1 MTLNASR
8 LLETVDEM
16 LLDAGQSHAGELRA
30 ALLSLG
36 TLASLPAPVPGAE
49 LAALLAGPRDQL
61 SRRRRL
67 RRHRPAVVGL
77 AVLAGMGMGVS
88 GVAATASGQGQ
99 LSSPSVQHLL
109 QDWVPAWNIAGGVP
123 SASPAA
129 GLWPDPLG
137 AAQEGVAPA
146 AGPAPAKSGSAP
158 SSSAPS
164 ESTPSSSAASESTP
178 PGSTPSEPAH
188 SNSAQSE
195 TAHSTSA
202 QPGAEASEAAGAE
215 KARTDDAGAAA
226 GQAAA
231 TPGLAVQGAKQSAAK
246 VQADAARQAGKAQR
260 QAAGTRAGKP
270 DPAASWLKKF
280 SR

>member
-109 QDWVPAWNIAGGVP
+109 QDWVPAWNIAGGVL
-123 SASPAA
+123 SASQAA

-137 AAQEGVAPA
+137 EAQEGVAPA
-146 AGPAPAKSGSAP
+146 AGPAPEKAGSAPSGSAP

-164 ESTPSSSAASESTP
+164 GSAPSESAASES
-178 PGSTPSEPAH
+178 AH
-188 SNSAQSE
+188 SKSAQSE
-195 TAHSTSA
+195 TAHSKSA
-202 QPGAEASEAAGAE
+202 QAGAEASEATGAE

-231 TPGLAVQGAKQSAAK
+231 TPGLTAQGAKQGAAK
-246 VQADAARQAGKAQR
+246 AQADAARQPGKAQR
-260 QAAGTRAGKP
+260 QAAGTRAGKH

>member
-36 TLASLPAPVPGAE
+36 TLASVPAPVPGAE

-61 SRRRRL
+61 SRQRRL
-67 RRHRPAVVGL
+67 RRHRPVVVGL
-77 AVLAGMGMGVS
+77 AVLAGMGLGVS

-99 LSSPSVQHLL
+99 LSSLSVQHLL

-129 GLWPDPLG
+129 CLWPDPLG

-146 AGPAPAKSGSAP
+146 VGPAPAKAGLAPPGSAP
-158 SSSAPS
+158 SSSAMS
-164 ESTPSSSAASESTP
+164 EPTP
-178 PGSTPSEPAH
+178 PEPAH
-188 SNSAQSE
+188 SKP
-195 TAHSTSA
+195 AHSNSA
-202 QPGAEASEAAGAE
+202 QPGAEASEAAGAV

-231 TPGLAVQGAKQSAAK
+231 TPGLEAQGAKQGAAK
-246 VQADAARQAGKAQR
+246 AQADAARQAGKAQR

>member
-30 ALLSLG
+30 TLLSLG

-77 AVLAGMGMGVS
+77 AVLAGMGLGVS

-123 SASPAA
+123 SASASA

-137 AAQEGVAPA
+137 EAQEGEAQEGVAPA
-146 AGPAPAKSGSAP
+146 AGPAPAKSGSA
-158 SSSAPS
+158 AS
-164 ESTPSSSAASESTP
+164 ESTPSETAHSN
-178 PGSTPSEPAH
+178 STPSESAH
-188 SNSAQSE
+188 SK
-195 TAHSTSA
+195 SA

-215 KARTDDAGAAA
+215 KARTDDGGATA

-231 TPGLAVQGAKQSAAK
+231 TPGLEAQGARQSAAK
-246 VQADAARQAGKAQR
+246 AQAEAARQQGKAQR

>member
-61 SRRRRL
+61 SRQRRL

-77 AVLAGMGMGVS
+77 AVLAGMGLGVS

-99 LSSPSVQHLL
+99 PSSPSVQHLL
-109 QDWVPAWNIAGGVP
+109 QDWVPAWNVAGGVP
-123 SASPAA
+123 AASAAA
-129 GLWPDPLG
+129 SLWPDPLG
-137 AAQEGVAPA
+137 AAQEGAAPA
-146 AGPAPAKSGSAP
+146 AGAAPAKSGSAP
-158 SSSAPS
+158 SSSAH
-164 ESTPSSSAASESTP
+164 PSSP
-178 PGSTPSEPAH
+178 H
-188 SNSAQSE
+188 SKSPQSR
-195 TAHSTSA
+195 SA
-202 QPGAEASEAAGAE
+202 QPGAEASRAAGAE
-215 KARTDDAGAAA
+215 KARTDEAGAPA

-231 TPGLAVQGAKQSAAK
+231 APGLEAQGAKQSAAK
-246 VQADAARQAGKAQR
+246 AQADAARQHEKLQR
-260 QAAGTRAGKP
+260 QDAGTRAGKP
-270 DPAASWLKKF
+270 DPGASWRKKF

>member
-16 LLDAGQSHAGELRA
+16 LLDAGQSHAGEVRA

-61 SRRRRL
+61 SRQRRL

-77 AVLAGMGMGVS
+77 AVLAGMGLGAS
-88 GVAATASGQGQ
+88 GVAAVAPGQGQ
-99 LSSPSVQHLL
+99 PSSPSVQHLL
-109 QDWVPAWNIAGGVP
+109 QDWVPVWNIAGGVA

-146 AGPAPAKSGSAP
+146 AGAAPAKSGSAP
-158 SSSAPS
+158 SGSAPS
-164 ESTPSSSAASESTP
+164 S
-178 PGSTPSEPAH
+178 
-188 SNSAQSE
+188 
-195 TAHSTSA
+195 SA
-202 QPGAEASEAAGAE
+202 QPGAEASRAAGAE
-215 KARTDDAGAAA
+215 KARMDDAGAAA

-231 TPGLAVQGAKQSAAK
+231 TAGLEAQGAKQSAAK
-246 VQADAARQAGKAQR
+246 AQADAARQHEKVQR
-260 QAAGTRAGKP
+260 QDAGTRAGKP
-270 DPAASWLKKF
+270 DPGASWRKKF

>member
-1 MTLNASR
+1 MTLNASH

-36 TLASLPAPVPGAE
+36 TLASVPAPVPGAE
-49 LAALLAGPRDQL
+49 LAALLAGPRDEL
-61 SRRRRL
+61 SRQRRL

-77 AVLAGMGMGVS
+77 AVLAGMGLGVS

-99 LSSPSVQHLL
+99 LSSPSVQQLL
-109 QDWVPAWNIAGGVP
+109 QDWVPAWNIAGGVQ
-123 SASPAA
+123 SASPSA

-146 AGPAPAKSGSAP
+146 AGPAPAQLGQAPSGSAP
-158 SSSAPS
+158 SSSA
-164 ESTPSSSAASESTP
+164 ASESAQ
-178 PGSTPSEPAH
+178 SESAH
-188 SNSAQSE
+188 LKSAQSE
-195 TAHSTSA
+195 TAHSKSA
-202 QPGAEASEAAGAE
+202 QAGTEASESTGAE
-215 KARTDDAGAAA
+215 KARTEDAGVAA

-231 TPGLAVQGAKQSAAK
+231 TPGLTAQRAEQGAVKA
-246 VQADAARQAGKAQR
+246 QADAARQPGKAQR
-260 QAAGTRAGKP
+260 EAAGARAGKP

>member
-16 LLDAGQSHAGELRA
+16 LLDAGQSHAGEVRA

-61 SRRRRL
+61 SRQRRL

-77 AVLAGMGMGVS
+77 AVLAGMGLGAS
-88 GVAATASGQGQ
+88 GVAAVAPGQGQ
-99 LSSPSVQHLL
+99 PSSPSVQHLL
-109 QDWVPAWNIAGGVP
+109 QDWVPVWNIAGGVA

-129 GLWPDPLG
+129 GLWPDPLE
-137 AAQEGVAPA
+137 APQEGVAPA
-146 AGPAPAKSGSAP
+146 AGAAPAKSGSAQSGSAP
-158 SSSAPS
+158 SKSAQSSSA
-164 ESTPSSSAASESTP
+164 
-178 PGSTPSEPAH
+178 H
-188 SNSAQSE
+188 SK
-195 TAHSTSA
+195 SA
-202 QPGAEASEAAGAE
+202 QPGAEASRAAGAE

-231 TPGLAVQGAKQSAAK
+231 TAGLEAQGAKQSAAK
-246 VQADAARQAGKAQR
+246 AQADAARQHEKVQR
-260 QAAGTRAGKP
+260 QDAGTRAGKP
-270 DPAASWLKKF
+270 DPGASWRKKF

>member
-8 LLETVDEM
+8 LLKTVDEM
-16 LLDAGQSHAGELRA
+16 LLDAGQLHDGDLRA

-61 SRRRRL
+61 SRQRRL

-77 AVLAGMGMGVS
+77 AVLAGMGLGVS

-109 QDWVPAWNIAGGVP
+109 QDWVPAWTIAGGVP

-129 GLWPDPLG
+129 GLWPDPIG
-137 AAQEGVAPA
+137 SAQEGVAPA
-146 AGPAPAKSGSAP
+146 AGPAPAKSGQELSG
-158 SSSAPS
+158 SAPS
-164 ESTPSSSAASESTP
+164 ESAMSGSAPSESAMS
-178 PGSTPSEPAH
+178 GSTPSE
-188 SNSAQSE
+188 SAQSE
-195 TAHSTSA
+195 IAHSKSA
-202 QPGAEASEAAGAE
+202 QAGAEASEAAGAE
-215 KARTDDAGAAA
+215 KARTDDAGVAA

-231 TPGLAVQGAKQSAAK
+231 TPGLEAQGATQGGVKAP
-246 VQADAARQAGKAQR
+246 ADAARQAGKAQR

>member
-1 MTLNASR
+1 MTLNASH

-30 ALLSLG
+30 ALLTLG
-36 TLASLPAPVPGAE
+36 TLASVPAPVPGAE

-61 SRRRRL
+61 SRQRRL

-77 AVLAGMGMGVS
+77 AVLAGMGLGVS

-99 LSSPSVQHLL
+99 LSSPSVQQLL
-109 QDWVPAWNIAGGVP
+109 QDWVPAWNIAGGVQ
-123 SASPAA
+123 SASPSA

-146 AGPAPAKSGSAP
+146 AGPAPAKAGSAP

-164 ESTPSSSAASESTP
+164 SSAASSSAASET
-178 PGSTPSEPAH
+178 AH
-188 SNSAQSE
+188 SESAQSE
-195 TAHSTSA
+195 TAHSKSAHSKSA
-202 QPGAEASEAAGAE
+202 QAGTEASESTGAE
-215 KARTDDAGAAA
+215 KARTEDAGVAA

-231 TPGLAVQGAKQSAAK
+231 TPGLTAQRAEQGAVKA
-246 VQADAARQAGKAQR
+246 QADAARQPGKAQR